1 MADVPGTARCVV
13 IGAGI
18 VGNSLVHH
26 LARLGW
32 RDIVQID
39 QGPLPNPGGST
50 GHASNFIF
58 LTDHS
63 REITDLTLDSV
74 EQYKELGVF
83 TECGG
88 FEVARTEERMEELRR
103 RMSSAKAWGIEAEI
117 VGPEFVQEKVPF
129 LDKDQII
136 GAFWQPGV
144 GVVDSLRAGT
154 IMREGAVASGALTTV
169 PNVEVVG
176 LDVVDGRIKRVR
188 TDKGDIEA
196 EYVVIA
202 CGVWSPKIGDMAGVS
217 IPLTPAVHQMISV
230 GPCPQLAG
238 KEGEISFP
246 IVRDMDTFCYERQH
260 GADMEVGSYAHRA
273 ILMEPEDIPT
283 IEQSKLS
290 PTELPFTEEDFD
302 PQLEQAYELMPE
314 LLGADGAEIRYAIN
328 GLLSLTCD
336 GAPILGESHVK
347 GLWTASAV
355 WIKEGPGVGRAVAEW
370 MTHGFSEIDL
380 AHSDIARFQEHQKRR
395 EHTRLR
401 TTESFIKT
409 YGIIH
414 PAEQYESDRNQRKS
428 PMYDS
433 QQKLGAF
440 FFETAGWERPHWYE
454 SNAGLVELY
463 GEAVMPRQH
472 EWDSRWWSPIINAE
486 HLRMREAA
494 GVIDL
499 TAFQVFDIEGP
510 GALESVQQTCVA
522 QCDVAV
528 GKVIYTPVLDANG
541 GFRSDLTVMR
551 LGSPESGGDH
561 FRVVTGGAH
570 GPADRQWFTDHLVG
584 EATLTDRTDE
594 ITTIGLW
601 GPKARDILASLTDA
615 DVSGEGF
622 PMLTCREITL
632 STSGGDVT
640 VLASRISYVGELGWE
655 LYVDFDD
662 AAALWEA
669 LLDTG
674 DSHGTVPVGI
684 GVYGTTGRIEKGYR
698 AYGFE
703 LDAER
708 SIVEAG
714 MQRPKVK
721 AADFVGKEAYLAQ
734 RESAPKTVLCTLTVE
749 DHTSAS
755 GMKRYMLGGEP
766 ILTRDGGT
774 LTDGHGHHPYVTTA
788 GSAPSLG
795 KHVLL
800 AYLPP
805 EQAVIGTELAVSYM
819 EELYPVTVRSVDAT
833 PLLDP
838 SNERMR

>member
-1 MADVPGTARCVV
+1 VADVPTQAKCVV

-26 LARLGW
+26 LAELGW
-32 RDIVQID
+32 TDIVQID
-39 QGPLPNPGGST
+39 KGPLPNPGGST

-63 REITDLTLDSV
+63 REMTDLTLDSV
-74 EQYKELGVF
+74 KQYQEMGVF
-83 TECGG
+83 TQSGG

-103 RMSSAKAWGIEAEI
+103 RMSSAKAWGIEAEL
-117 VGPEFVQEKVPF
+117 VSPDFVQEHVPF

-154 IMREGAVASGALTTV
+154 IMRERALEKGVLTVV
-169 PNVEVVG
+169 PNVEVTDLEVT
-176 LDVVDGRIKRVR
+176 DGRITKVC
-188 TDKGDIEA
+188 TTGGDIEA
-196 EYVVIA
+196 ETVVIA

-217 IPLTPAVHQMISV
+217 IPLVPAVHQMISV
-230 GPCPQLAG
+230 GPCPQLAER
-238 KEGEISFP
+238 EGEISFP

-260 GADMEVGSYAHRA
+260 GMDMEVGSYAHRA
-273 ILMEPEDIPT
+273 ILMEPEDIPS

-290 PTELPFTEEDFD
+290 PTELPFTSDDFD

-314 LLGADGAEIRYAIN
+314 LLGAEGAEMRYAIN

-336 GAPILGESHVK
+336 GLPILGESEVN
-347 GLWTASAV
+347 GLWTAAAV

-370 MTHGFSEIDL
+370 MTHGWSEIDIS
-380 AHSDIARFQEHQKRR
+380 HSDIARFHEHQKRR

-409 YGIIH
+409 YGIVH
-414 PAEQYESDRNQRKS
+414 PAEQYESDRNQRLS
-428 PMYDS
+428 PMHDS

-454 SNAGLVELY
+454 SNADLVEQY
-463 GEAVMPRQH
+463 GDAVMPREH

-499 TAFQVFDIEGP
+499 TAFQIFDIEGP
-510 GALESVQQTCVA
+510 GALDSVQRTCVA

-551 LGSPESGGDH
+551 LGDDH

-570 GPADRQWFTDHLVG
+570 GPADRKWFQDHLVG
-584 EATLTDRTDE
+584 EAALTDRTDE
-594 ITTIGLW
+594 LSTIGLW
-601 GPKARDILASLTDA
+601 GPKARDVLASLTDA
-615 DVSGEGF
+615 DVSDEAF
-622 PMLTCREITL
+622 PMLTCREIQVN
-632 STSGGDVT
+632 GAT

-655 LYVDFDD
+655 LYVSFDD
-662 AAALWEA
+662 AAALWES
-669 LLDTG
+669 LLDTKS
-674 DSHGTVPVGI
+674 SHGTVPVGI

-698 AYGFE
+698 AYGYE
-703 LDAER
+703 LDGER
-708 SIVEAG
+708 TIVEAG

-721 AADFVGKEAYLAQ
+721 AADFTGREKYLAQ
-734 RESAPKTVLCTLTVE
+734 REDGPKTVLCTLTVE

-755 GMKRYMLGGEP
+755 GVKRYMLGGEP

-800 AYLPP
+800 AYLPA
-805 EQAVIGTELAVSYM
+805 EEARIGNELAVSYM
-819 EELYPVTVRSVDAT
+819 EELYPVVVGSVDAT
-833 PLLDP
+833 PLFDP
-838 SNERMR
+838 ANERMR